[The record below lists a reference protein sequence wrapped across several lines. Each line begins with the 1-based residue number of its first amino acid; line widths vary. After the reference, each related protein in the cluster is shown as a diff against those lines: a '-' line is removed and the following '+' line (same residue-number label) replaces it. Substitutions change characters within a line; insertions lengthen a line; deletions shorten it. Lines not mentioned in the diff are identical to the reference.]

1 MSTTLRIL
9 LTASAIISLLAVTA
23 FQQNNIISY
32 QDFIRVQ
39 SQKLA
44 IQDEIIK
51 EQDNEI
57 EHLTMSNSLLIAEL
71 DVIRDSISILH
82 NDLFILKQTAQKNAN
97 SLAAV
102 QNELDVRQ
110 KELNFL
116 KAEYKKKKLS
126 VEKEASL
133 LEYIASLESQI
144 EQIEA
149 MKTRE
154 EENVE
159 EVEYEVEEV
168 EEEVLEKEEISSTMS
183 RLAVIMNQT
192 HIELKAVS
200 IRSSRDSDS
209 INKLKD
215 DGRNWKYT
223 VINFDLYNAD
233 QALLT
238 DANFEWRI
246 INMDTG
252 EPLSYIESNYVY
264 PNANDSKG
272 LAFTYSG
279 HAQEVVF
286 INTEKK
292 EGANYELKLFCIE
305 DNQAYVVNG
314 SSRPIIFDGQT
325 ID

>member
-39 SQKLA
+39 SQKMA

-57 EHLTMSNSLLIAEL
+57 EQLTITNTLLLAEL
-71 DVIRDSISILH
+71 DVIRDSITILH
-82 NDLFILKQTAQKNAN
+82 NDLFILKQTAQKNAH

-102 QNELDVRQ
+102 QKELDVRQ
-110 KELNFL
+110 KELGFL
-116 KAEYKKKKLS
+116 KAEYKRNKLS
-126 VEKEASL
+126 VEKEANL
-133 LEYIASLESQI
+133 LDHIANLESQI

-149 MKTRE
+149 LKTRE
-154 EENVE
+154 EESVE
-159 EVEYEVEEV
+159 EMEFEVEEM
-168 EEEVLEKEEISSTMS
+168 EEEVIEKEEIASTMS

-192 HIELKAVS
+192 HIELKAIS
-200 IRSSRDSDS
+200 IRSSRDSDN

-215 DGRNWKYT
+215 DGKNWKYT
-223 VINFDLYNAD
+223 VINFDLFNAD
-233 QALLT
+233 QTLLA

-252 EPLSYIESNYVY
+252 EPISYIESNYVY
-264 PNANDSKG
+264 PNADDSKG
-272 LAFTYSG
+272 LAFTYDG
-279 HAQEVVF
+279 YAQEVVF

-314 SSRPIIFDGQT
+314 SSRPIIFDGKA